1 MDTEELEVRAP
12 RSSRTHSTP
21 LTFLVSWVLPA
32 SWVVCAVWFL
42 GGGWL
47 RVETWSEEASFLT
60 MTMILS
66 SPVAQQAV
74 EVMCFVPK
82 RCNDMMTLGRLR
94 GFEVWGKN
102 RKPEAQCS
110 SAPV

>member
-12 RSSRTHSTP
+12 MSRRTHQAH
-21 LTFLVSWVLPA
+21 LIFLVSWVPI
-32 SWVVCAVWFL
+32 WFI

-47 RVETWSEEASFLT
+47 KRSEEASFPTLT
-60 MTMILS
+60 MLLS
-66 SPVAQQAV
+66 LPVSQQAV

-94 GFEVWGKN
+94 GFEVREWS
-102 RKPEAQCS
+102 REFL
-110 SAPV
+110 